1 MYIRILLDMI
11 LGFVNI
17 EIEGYFV
24 ERFINIC
31 ISKKILLWNIKRDKS
46 TIAHMN
52 IGVKDF
58 RKAIKIAKETK
69 CRIRINKK
77 IGVPFILH
85 KYRKRKI
92 FLYILVLMCI
102 LIFVLSNFVWNIQI
116 EGNNNITR
124 EEIVSNLEDEGLKIG
139 VFKNKI
145 DTKKI
150 ISDIRLKRN
159 DLAWVG
165 IEIKG
170 TNAIVKIVEA
180 DKKPDIIDEEDF
192 CNIVATKPGI
202 VVKVNAINGTPLVK
216 EGDTIKEGST
226 LIGGWLEGKYT
237 GIRYVHANGSV
248 KAKVWYSR

>member
-102 LIFVLSNFVWNIQI
+102 LVFVLSNFVWNIQI

-124 EEIVSNLEDEGLKIG
+124 EEIVSNLEEEGLKIG
-139 VFKNKI
+139 VLKNKI

-150 ISDIRLKRN
+150 ISAIRLKRN